1 MGEMTAEFFEAAEAG
16 LREHRSPWVLAWR
29 RLMRNR
35 TARLGLGIILIF
47 VLGTALAHFFWPYNP
62 KIDSDYALKLK
73 PPTLVPTREIPS
85 IHLFGTD
92 SVGRDV
98 FRRVVHGGWNSLR
111 VGLVAVGIS
120 LSVGGLLG
128 LLAGFYESMPIG
140 RGGRAALGA
149 LIGAGL
155 GLLPALIGG
164 QVFYELG
171 EAANQGIRSALAGP
185 AGYTGMLSVLAWMV
199 RFCLRTLEIWLFAA
213 LGITA
218 VLLEERLP
226 VWRNGRVNVWRF
238 VALASV
244 GLVLGSGPALAMGP
258 YVALACALLGVLI
271 GGFLALP
278 LSGPLFSNLVMRLM
292 DIILAFPGILLAIA
306 IVTMLGAGLE
316 KGMIAIGV
324 VNIPIYARLVR
335 SSVLSVIQN
344 NYIEA
349 AQALGAGT
357 GRILFRHIVPNS
369 LSPVIVQATM
379 GLASSILSAAALG
392 FLGLGAI
399 APEPEWGA
407 MLSDSYRY
415 LSSGNWWVVLF
426 PGLAI
431 MLSVLGF
438 NLLGDGLR
446 DALDPRL
453 QI

>member
-1 MGEMTAEFFEAAEAG
+1 MSDRAAELIEMAEAG

-35 TARLGLGIILIF
+35 TARLGLAIVLFF
-47 VLGTALAHFFWPYNP
+47 VLGTVLAHFFWPYDP
-62 KIDSDYALKLK
+62 KTDSDYSLYLK
-73 PPTLVPTREIPS
+73 PPTLMPTEEVPSVHI
-85 IHLFGTD
+85 FGTD
-92 SVGRDV
+92 VVGRDV
-98 FRRVVHGGWNSLR
+98 FRRIVHGGWSSLR

-120 LSVGGLLG
+120 LSIGGLLG
-128 LLAGFYESMPIG
+128 LLAGFYESMPVG
-140 RGGRAALGA
+140 RGGRAVLGG

-155 GLLPALIGG
+155 GLVPALIGG
-164 QVFYELG
+164 QVFYEWGEMAGGSMGSLG
-171 EAANQGIRSALAGP
+171 VGLAWLAG
-185 AGYTGMLSVLAWMV
+185 VV
-199 RFCLRTLEIWLFAA
+199 RFLLQNLEVWLFGG
-213 LGITA
+213 LGVLA

-226 VWRNGRVNVWRF
+226 VWRKRRINLFRP
-238 VALASV
+238 
-244 GLVLGSGPALAMGP
+244 LVLAGLGLLLGGGPALAAGP
-258 YVALACALLGVLI
+258 YVALVCALLGTLI
-271 GGFLALP
+271 GGVLSLP
-278 LSGPLFSNLVMRLM
+278 LGGALLSNLIMRLM
-292 DIILAFPGILLAIA
+292 DILLAFPGILLAIA
-306 IVTMLGAGLE
+306 IATMLGAGLD
-316 KGMIAIGV
+316 KGMIAIGI

-349 AQALGAGT
+349 AQALGADA

-399 APEPEWGA
+399 PPEPEWGA

-415 LSSGNWWVVLF
+415 LSSGKWWVVVF

-453 QI
+453 QV

>member
-1 MGEMTAEFFEAAEAG
+1 MSDRAAELIEMAEAG

-35 TARLGLGIILIF
+35 TARLGLAIVLFF
-47 VLGTALAHFFWPYNP
+47 VLGTVLAHFFWPYDP
-62 KIDSDYALKLK
+62 KTDSDYSLYLK
-73 PPTLVPTREIPS
+73 PPTLVPTEEVPS
-85 IHLFGTD
+85 VHIFGTD
-92 SVGRDV
+92 VVGRDV
-98 FRRVVHGGWNSLR
+98 FRRIVHGGWSSLR

-120 LSVGGLLG
+120 LSIGGLLG
-128 LLAGFYESMPIG
+128 LLAGFYESMPVG
-140 RGGRAALGA
+140 RGGRAVLGG

-155 GLLPALIGG
+155 GLVPALIGG
-164 QVFYELG
+164 QVFYEWGEMAGGSMGSLG
-171 EAANQGIRSALAGP
+171 VGLAWLAG
-185 AGYTGMLSVLAWMV
+185 VV
-199 RFCLRTLEIWLFAA
+199 RFLLQNLEVWLFGG
-213 LGITA
+213 LGVLA

-226 VWRNGRVNVWRF
+226 VWRKRRINLLRP
-238 VALASV
+238 
-244 GLVLGSGPALAMGP
+244 LVLAGLGLLLGGGPALAAGP
-258 YVALACALLGVLI
+258 YVVLVCALLGTLI
-271 GGFLALP
+271 GGVLSLP
-278 LSGPLFSNLVMRLM
+278 LGGALLSNLIMRLM
-292 DIILAFPGILLAIA
+292 DILLAFPGILLAIA
-306 IVTMLGAGLE
+306 IATMLGAGLD
-316 KGMIAIGV
+316 KGMIAIGI

-349 AQALGAGT
+349 AQALGADA

-399 APEPEWGA
+399 PPEPEWGA

-415 LSSGNWWVVLF
+415 LSSGKWWVVVF

-453 QI
+453 QV